1 MLCPPLLTA
10 FINHAHEEKPNIKIE
25 WSKSASMRHP
35 EWKDMPLDKWA
46 NEPHAGLSF
55 EYVALRDI
63 EQGEEILLDYG
74 AAWDTAWKMHVRNYR
89 TMREQHVPAFELN
102 EIIGDNLQIRTM
114 DERSYY
120 TDKVRLFCRDEFAER
135 NGLGDII
142 RDMGELLCRMLERRD
157 GEGYALIINS
167 LSWV

>member
-1 MLCPPLLTA
+1 
-10 FINHAHEEKPNIKIE
+10 
-25 WSKSASMRHP
+25 
-35 EWKDMPLDKWA
+35 
-46 NEPHAGLSF
+46 
-55 EYVALRDI
+55 VALRDI

-74 AAWDTAWKMHVRNYR
+74 AAWNTEWKLHVRNYR

-157 GEGYALIINS
+157 GEGYALISNS
-167 LSWV
+167 LSWG